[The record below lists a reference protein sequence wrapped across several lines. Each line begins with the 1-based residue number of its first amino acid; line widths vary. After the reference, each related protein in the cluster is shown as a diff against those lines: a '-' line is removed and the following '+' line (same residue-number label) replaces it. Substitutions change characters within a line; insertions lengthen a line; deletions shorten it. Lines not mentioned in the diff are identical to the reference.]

1 MFFAVVPYVVFRR
14 RGYDHTRLGRPPPG
28 RGGVA
33 YAVIHTFE
41 SWAVYSSP
49 SAGLLTVVFLFLQY
63 LGPGLIKSVPTQR
76 TGNAGVPVGPPRHRP
91 ARHAGHRDHAGQ
103 PPTCAEAA
111 RRLP

>member
-1 MFFAVVPYVVFRR
+1 VFFAVVPYVVFRR

-49 SAGLLTVVFLFLQY
+49 SAGLITVVFLFLQY
-63 LGPGLIKSVPTQR
+63 LGPGLIKSVLTQR
-76 TGNAGVPVGPPRHRP
+76 TGNAGVHVWAH
-91 ARHAGHRDHAGQ
+91 HAIAPHVTLDTVTMPDSLDLR
-103 PPTCAEAA
+103 
-111 RRLP
+111 